1 MEKNNLAVANAV
13 KLIKRFDFKSP
24 SDIDFNKIAENDF
37 VHLQEK
43 NLENELGRIVIDD
56 GVAVITIN
64 NNIKSATRKRFTIAH
79 EFGHFYNERG
89 FQVKDR
95 LSYSCNFDNIFGKY
109 SRNGREKNANDFAA
123 ELLMHEEWFNDFTK
137 NREVDN
143 DLLKEIGEYFQV
155 SLTAAAIRY
164 AEIGSHPI
172 ATIFVRDSMVKWSVI
187 NTYFPYKFIQPNS
200 RVSELSYVSE
210 FFDGNYYPK
219 EGEEI
224 LMKAWFSSD
233 YRFKDQ
239 NEKVNEII
247 IPFEHYY
254 DSVLVLLIE
263 K

>member
-13 KLIKRFDFKSP
+13 KVIKRFDFKSP
-24 SDIDFNKIAENDF
+24 SDIDFNKMAENDF

-43 NLENELGRIVIDD
+43 NLNNELGRIAIDD

-64 NNIKSATRKRFTIAH
+64 NNIKLETRKRFTIAH

-89 FQVKDR
+89 FQAKDR
-95 LSYSCNFDNIFGKY
+95 LSYTCSFDHIFGKY

-123 ELLMHEEWFNDFTK
+123 ELLMHGEWFNNFTNK
-137 NREVDN
+137 RKVDY
-143 DLLKEIGEYFQV
+143 DLLKETSEYFQV

-172 ATIFVRDSMVKWSVI
+172 STIYVKDRIVQWSVV
-187 NTYFPYKFIQPNS
+187 NKFFPYKFIQPNS
-200 RVSELSYVSE
+200 KVSELSYVSDY
-210 FFDGNYYPK
+210 FDGSDYPK

-224 LMKAWFSSD
+224 LMKAWFSD
-233 YRFKDQ
+233 DFNFKNK
-239 NEKVNEII
+239 NEKVYEIV
-247 IPFEHYY
+247 IPFEYY
-254 DSVLVLLIE
+254 NSAIVVLVE